1 MWVVLTAAVVLVKQ
15 FLMRLLILQPGAT
28 NSSQAQG
35 AGTKTCK
42 LVAVTQLC
50 VRVSVSVW
58 EGRALRGADAL
69 KPVEPVTQTQTHICN
84 LHVLTHRLP
93 AETGCT
99 LLQHPCGCT
108 HMCVCMPTV
117 AALFSLLRLIGCTP
131 PPGRFPTKH
140 FSLYF
145 THWDRWCGTLHPKY
159 EATLFRYFDGSSN
172 SSSSDNSSSD
182 AVKAS

>member
-1 MWVVLTAAVVLVKQ
+1 MKGLGFRPTGAQSHAPQMWVVLTAAVVLVKQ

-131 PPGRFPTKH
+131 SLCQVPHKALFPV
-140 FSLYF
+140 
-145 THWDRWCGTLHPKY
+145 LHALGQMVWHAAPKI
-159 EATLFRYFDGSSN
+159 RG
-172 SSSSDNSSSD
+172 D
-182 AVKAS
+182 AVSVL